1 MYMVGGP
8 LDDKRTSFLFASKQP
23 DDDDDDKNKKEETKR
38 LFQLGKNI
46 GKKLKEKE
54 EQQARDKKNK

>member
-23 DDDDDDKNKKEETKR
+23 DDDDDKKKKEETKR
-38 LFQLGKNI
+38 LFQLGKKIGQEDRKDQERRDNNI
-46 GKKLKEKE
+46 
-54 EQQARDKKNK
+54 